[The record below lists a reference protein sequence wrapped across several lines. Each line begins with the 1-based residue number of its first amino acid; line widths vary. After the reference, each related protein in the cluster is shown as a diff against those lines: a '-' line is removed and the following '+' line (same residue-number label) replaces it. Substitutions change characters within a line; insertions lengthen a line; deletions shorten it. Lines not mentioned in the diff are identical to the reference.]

1 MAGQGI
7 ENSTAELGAGLSQS
21 DERAIVEALARVAV
35 DDAAPEEGPLFGPMT
50 DAYYDPKRGT
60 PSGSKSDEMLGFGVD
75 AAAAVVL
82 VTPVALEVATKVL
95 GYVVGELQTAFK
107 DEAKP
112 MIQALVKRVLGR
124 SKKPEGDQAAA
135 EPAVEP
141 AAEPAVEPVAEPAAA
156 PQMTQAQLDELR
168 KVALSTAERMGL
180 REPKASVL
188 ADAIVGAMVL

>member
-1 MAGQGI
+1 MAAQDTG
-7 ENSTAELGAGLSQS
+7 NSAAALRAGLSQT
-21 DERAIVEALARVAV
+21 DERAIVEALARVV
-35 DDAAPEEGPLFGPMT
+35 VEDAAPEERPLFGPMT
-50 DAYYDPKRGT
+50 EAYYDPRRGT

-82 VTPVALEVATKVL
+82 VTPVALEVAKNVL

-112 MIQALVKRVLGR
+112 MIQALVKRVLRR
-124 SKKPEGDQAAA
+124 SPKPEDDKAAA
-135 EPAVEP
+135 EPREP
-141 AAEPAVEPVAEPAAA
+141 AAAPAAEPAAA
-156 PQMTQAQLDELR
+156 PQLTQAQLDELR

>member
-1 MAGQGI
+1 MAGQGTG
-7 ENSTAELGAGLSQS
+7 NSAAALGAGLSQS

-50 DAYYDPKRGT
+50 DAYYDPRRGT

-82 VTPVALEVATKVL
+82 VTPVALEVAKNVL

-112 MIQALVKRVLGR
+112 MIQALVKRVLRR
-124 SKKPEGDQAAA
+124 SPKPEGDKAAA
-135 EPAVEP
+135 EPAP
-141 AAEPAVEPVAEPAAA
+141 SPRQS
-156 PQMTQAQLDELR
+156 PQR
-168 KVALSTAERMGL
+168 HRN
-180 REPKASVL
+180 
-188 ADAIVGAMVL
+188 

>member
-1 MAGQGI
+1 
-7 ENSTAELGAGLSQS
+7 
-21 DERAIVEALARVAV
+21 
-35 DDAAPEEGPLFGPMT
+35 
-50 DAYYDPKRGT
+50 
-60 PSGSKSDEMLGFGVD
+60 MLGFGVD

-82 VTPVALEVATKVL
+82 VTPVALEVAKNVL

-112 MIQALVKRVLGR
+112 MIQALVKRVLRR
-124 SKKPEGDQAAA
+124 SPKPEDDKAAA
-135 EPAVEP
+135 EPA
-141 AAEPAVEPVAEPAAA
+141 AEPAAA
-156 PQMTQAQLDELR
+156 PQLTQAQLDELR

>member
-1 MAGQGI
+1 MAGEGI
-7 ENSTAELGAGLSQS
+7 DDSAAARGAGLSQT
-21 DERAIVEALARVAV
+21 DERAMVEALARVAV
-35 DDAAPEEGPLFGPMT
+35 DDAAPEEGPLFGPMA
-50 DAYYDPKRGT
+50 DAYYDPRRGT

-75 AAAAVVL
+75 AAAAAVL
-82 VTPVALEVATKVL
+82 VTPVALEVAKNVL

-112 MIQALVKRVLGR
+112 MIQALVKRVLRR
-124 SKKPEGDQAAA
+124 SPKLEDKAAEEPAAA
-135 EPAVEP
+135 P
-141 AAEPAVEPVAEPAAA
+141 AAEPGAAPAAEPAAA
-156 PQMTQAQLDELR
+156 PQLTQAQLDELR

>member
-7 ENSTAELGAGLSQS
+7 ENSAAARGAGLSEP

-35 DDAAPEEGPLFGPMT
+35 DDAAPEEGPLFGPMA
-50 DAYYDPKRGT
+50 DAYYDPRRGT
-60 PSGSKSDEMLGFGVD
+60 PSGAKSDEMLGFGVD

-82 VTPVALEVATKVL
+82 VTPIALEAAKNVL
-95 GYVVGELQTAFK
+95 GYLVGELQTAFK

-112 MIQALVKRVLGR
+112 MIQALVKRVLRR
-124 SKKPEGDQAAA
+124 SPKPEGDTATA
-135 EPAVEP
+135 E
-141 AAEPAVEPVAEPAAA
+141 A
-156 PQMTQAQLDELR
+156 PPPPQLTEAQLDELR

-188 ADAIVGAMVL
+188 ADAIVGAMVT

>member
-7 ENSTAELGAGLSQS
+7 ENAAAAPGAGLSQT

-35 DDAAPEEGPLFGPMT
+35 DDAAPEERPLFGPMA
-50 DAYYDPKRGT
+50 DAYYDPRRGT
-60 PSGSKSDEMLGFGVD
+60 PSGAKSDEMLGFGVD

-82 VTPVALEVATKVL
+82 VTPVALEVAKNVL

-112 MIQALVKRVLGR
+112 MIQALVKRVLRR
-124 SKKPEGDQAAA
+124 SPKPEDDKAAA
-135 EPAVEP
+135 EP
-141 AAEPAVEPVAEPAAA
+141 AAEPAAAPAAEPAAA
-156 PQMTQAQLDELR
+156 PQLTQAQLDELR

>member
-7 ENSTAELGAGLSQS
+7 ENSAAAPGAGLSQT
-21 DERAIVEALARVAV
+21 DERAIVEALARVAA

-50 DAYYDPKRGT
+50 DAYYDPRRGT
-60 PSGSKSDEMLGFGVD
+60 PGGAKSDEMLGFGVD

-82 VTPVALEVATKVL
+82 VTPIALEVAKNVL

-112 MIQALVKRVLGR
+112 MIQALVKRVLRR
-124 SKKPEGDQAAA
+124 SPKPEDDKAAA
-135 EPAVEP
+135 AP
-141 AAEPAVEPVAEPAAA
+141 AAAPAAEPAAA
-156 PQMTQAQLDELR
+156 PQLTQAQLDEVR
-168 KVALSTAERMGL
+168 QVALSTAERMGL

-188 ADAIVGAMVL
+188 ADAIVGAIVL

>member
-1 MAGQGI
+1 
-7 ENSTAELGAGLSQS
+7 
-21 DERAIVEALARVAV
+21 
-35 DDAAPEEGPLFGPMT
+35 
-50 DAYYDPKRGT
+50 
-60 PSGSKSDEMLGFGVD
+60 MLGFGVD

-82 VTPVALEVATKVL
+82 VTPVALEVAKNVL

-112 MIQALVKRVLGR
+112 MIQALVKRVLRR
-124 SKKPEGDQAAA
+124 SPKPEDDKAAA
-135 EPAVEP
+135 EPAGAP
-141 AAEPAVEPVAEPAAA
+141 AAEPAATPAAVPAVA
-156 PQMTQAQLDELR
+156 PQLTQAQLDELR